1 MDALLEQAVQ
11 GMKKNG
17 FEVIE
22 VRTAAEARDYLLAH
36 IDAGQSVGVG
46 GSVSV
51 RDTGVLDA
59 LAEKGC
65 KVYTSWGAKPED
77 VPMIRESSRRA
88 DVYLSSANAVTRT
101 GKLVLVDGIGNRVGA
116 ICDGPE
122 EVYFVISH
130 SKVVDGGINTAVARI
145 KKTACP
151 QNTRRLGIDTPCART
166 GNCGGDKCENSICRL
181 TLVVDRVPPTRK
193 IRVLFGRAAG
203 ANSPAPKK
211 KPKTPPRVSPVKGER
226 GGGPVMPN
234 C

>member
-36 IDAGQSVGVG
+36 IDAEKSVGVG

-51 RDTGVLDA
+51 RDTGVLPA
-59 LAEKGC
+59 LAQKGC

-101 GKLVLVDGIGNRVGA
+101 GKLVLVDGNGNRVGA
-116 ICDGPE
+116 VCDGPE
-122 EVYFVISH
+122 QVYFVISH

-181 TLVVDRVPPTRK
+181 TLVVDRVPRNRHMTV
-193 IRVLFGRAAG
+193 IFVEEALGY
-203 ANSPAPKK
+203 
-211 KPKTPPRVSPVKGER
+211 
-226 GGGPVMPN
+226 
-234 C
+234 

>member
-51 RDTGVLDA
+51 RDTGVLAA
-59 LAEKGC
+59 LEEKGC

-77 VPMIRESSRRA
+77 VPMIRENSRKA
-88 DVYLSSANAVTRT
+88 DVYLSSANAVTRK
-101 GKLVLVDGIGNRVGA
+101 GKLVLVCGIGIRVGA
-116 ICDGPE
+116 GSDGPQQ
-122 EVYFVISH
+122 VYFVLRH

-166 GNCGGDKCENSICRL
+166 GNCGGDECENSICRL
-181 TLVVDRVPPTRK
+181 TLAVDRVPRNRHMTV
-193 IRVLFGRAAG
+193 IFVEEALGY
-203 ANSPAPKK
+203 
-211 KPKTPPRVSPVKGER
+211 
-226 GGGPVMPN
+226 
-234 C
+234 

>member
-1 MDALLEQAVQ
+1 MDALLGQAVQ

-17 FEVIE
+17 FEVVE

-36 IDAGQSVGVG
+36 IGAGQSVGVG

-101 GKLVLVDGIGNRVGA
+101 GKLVLVDG
-116 ICDGPE
+116 
-122 EVYFVISH
+122 
-130 SKVVDGGINTAVARI
+130 GINTAVARI

-181 TLVVDRVPPTRK
+181 TLVVDRVPRNRHMTV
-193 IRVLFGRAAG
+193 IFVEEALGY
-203 ANSPAPKK
+203 
-211 KPKTPPRVSPVKGER
+211 
-226 GGGPVMPN
+226 
-234 C
+234 

>member
-51 RDTGVLDA
+51 RDTGVLAA
-59 LAEKGC
+59 LEEKGC
-65 KVYTSWGAKPED
+65 KVYTSWGARPED
-77 VPMIRESSRRA
+77 VPMIRENSRKA
-88 DVYLSSANAVTRT
+88 DVYLSSANAVTRK

-116 ICDGPE
+116 VCDGPE
-122 EVYFVISH
+122 QVYFVISH

-166 GNCGGDKCENSICRL
+166 GNCGGDACQDSICRL
-181 TLVVDRVPPTRK
+181 TLAVDRVPKNRRMT
-193 IRVLFGRAAG
+193 VVFVEEALGY
-203 ANSPAPKK
+203 
-211 KPKTPPRVSPVKGER
+211 
-226 GGGPVMPN
+226 
-234 C
+234 